1 MTEEGLLNIPR
12 GEEERNEVVVV
23 SGGRRVD
30 MEEEE
35 EEEHE
40 ENSVWLN
47 QRVAGFEV
55 DDETLALDDA

>member
-35 EEEHE
+35 EEHE